1 MNLTLSNDNDQS
13 SHRRVAGA
21 CCWMKIAFFLTSTG
35 YIAISYDINLVPAL
49 QEAEAFSDSL
59 FFCPLFFSHELNQQ
73 QDFFVHQMKH
83 HEGCN

>member
-1 MNLTLSNDNDQS
+1 MQMTMSKVIVGELLMP
-13 SHRRVAGA
+13 A
-21 CCWMKIAFFLTSTG
+21 CAWMKIAFFLTSTG

-73 QDFFVHQMKH
+73 QDFFVHKMKH